1 MNFGWDLRADERG
14 VDVPV
19 HEIGHVQGATNAPEP
34 LQANVFKRS
43 TSLKK
48 FCLLTK

>member
-19 HEIGHVQGATNAPEP
+19 HEIGHALGFSHEHQNPFAGIVWDEEGVFDTPGA
-34 LQANVFKRS
+34 
-43 TSLKK
+43 
-48 FCLLTK
+48 